1 MKKKKFKVLL
11 YMSLL
16 GFILL
21 NIINF
26 NHAYKFMHY
35 SESSNTSQIEIPKDV
50 LTTTK
55 MLLLGADIPRPKN
68 TDLPSF
74 PYQTKKICNDEIEC
88 WISDNPEQKNLGTV
102 LIFHGYVASKDSM
115 LDRADC
121 FYDLGYKVVLADF
134 KGGGGSRGNSV
145 ELGYGEADQV
155 AYIFKYFNKEAP
167 LYLYGCSMGSVAIM
181 RAISKHKIKPK
192 AILLECPFGTLY
204 ETVVSRFQFMNIPSF
219 PFAGI
224 LLFWGSI
231 QNGFNGWDHNCYD
244 YAKDIKVPT
253 LLMLG
258 DKDPFVS
265 KKEIDKIYDN
275 LTGKKYLK
283 TFPNSGHES
292 YLKHDSLEWKN
303 RITEFLKEDVYCK
316 NIN

>member
-1 MKKKKFKVLL
+1 M
-11 YMSLL
+11 
-16 GFILL
+16 
-21 NIINF
+21 N
-26 NHAYKFMHY
+26 Y
-35 SESSNTSQIEIPKDV
+35 SDSSNTSQIEIPEDV
-50 LTTTK
+50 LTITK

-68 TDLPSF
+68 TIIPIF

-88 WISDNPEQKNLGTV
+88 WVSDMPGKANAGTII
-102 LIFHGYVASKDSM
+102 IFHGYVASKDSM
-115 LDRADC
+115 LDRADY

-134 KGGGGSRGNSV
+134 KGGGGSIGSSV
-145 ELGYGEADQV
+145 QLGYCEADQIADV
-155 AYIFKYFNKEAP
+155 FQYFNKEDP
-167 LYLYGCSMGSVAIM
+167 IYLYGCSMGSVAIM
-181 RAISKHKIKPK
+181 RAISKHNIKPK

-244 YAKDIKVPT
+244 YAKDINVPT

-258 DKDPFVS
+258 AKDPFVT
-265 KKEIDKIYDN
+265 KKEINEIYHN
-275 LTGKKYLK
+275 LNGKKYLK
-283 TFPNSGHES
+283 IFPNSAHES

-303 RITEFLKEDVYCK
+303 GISEFMKENVY
-316 NIN
+316 